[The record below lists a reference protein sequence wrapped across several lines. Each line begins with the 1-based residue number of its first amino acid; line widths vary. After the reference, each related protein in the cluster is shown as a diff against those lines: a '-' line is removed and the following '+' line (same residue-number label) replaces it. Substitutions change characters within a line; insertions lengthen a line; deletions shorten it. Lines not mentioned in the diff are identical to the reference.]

1 MSNKY
6 NVAERFMRYVQIDT
20 TSDPTSST
28 FPSTAKQRDLAL
40 ILFEELKK
48 LGLQEVE
55 IDEWSYVFAT
65 IPSNVSHEANRTEVL
80 DAVDAF
86 FKVANRHLKLI
97 PSFCFGAV
105 LINLLVG
112 DKVRAYIL

>member
-55 IDEWSYVFAT
+55 IDDWSYVFAT
-65 IPSNVSHEANRTEVL
+65 ISLPTCERFSAFDGNDWVSFKGYPQKFTPPSTT
-80 DAVDAF
+80 
-86 FKVANRHLKLI
+86 
-97 PSFCFGAV
+97 P
-105 LINLLVG
+105 
-112 DKVRAYIL
+112 